1 MGQFNFGPFLLVFKM
16 KKLSS
21 FKNNLSKNLQWQN
34 FLPQFFLLLFFF
46 LLIFYF
52 TRNAQINLLARN
64 ITSGFDF
71 LSTNSGFDVQFSL
84 IPYDG
89 SFSFGRAYLVG
100 LLNTLLVSFFGIIFA
115 SILGFI
121 IGISRLSENLLLSKL
136 SLFYVELF
144 RNLPLILQIFF
155 WYFVVLR
162 NLPSTEKSLILLNFL
177 IVNVQGFYFPKFI
190 FTNFP
195 FVLYGIIFAILTIF
209 LVKYYSNK
217 MFYNTGKY
225 LPVFKLSLVFL
236 ILFPLIFSF
245 LGNVGLKFEQAK
257 LIQNFGIFNY
267 VGGVKLVPEFLALL
281 FALSLYT
288 SAFIAENVRAGI
300 LSISKGQKEAAKS
313 IGLNN
318 SLSLKLIII
327 PQALR
332 VIIPP
337 TTNQYL
343 NLVKNSS
350 LAAGIGYPDLTSV
363 FAGTSLSQ
371 TGKAIEI
378 IFIVMMTYL
387 SISLF
392 ISLMLNWYNKKIAFI
407 SK

>member
-1 MGQFNFGPFLLVFKM
+1 MKLIDLKNSFN
-16 KKLSS
+16 
-21 FKNNLSKNLQWQN
+21 KNFQLGN
-34 FLPQFFLLLFFF
+34 FIPQFLLLVCFV

-52 TRNAQINLLARN
+52 TKNAQVNLLARN

-71 LSTNSGFDVQFSL
+71 LKTNSGFDVQFSL
-84 IPYDG
+84 IAYDG
-89 SFSFGRAYLVG
+89 SYSFGRAYLVG

-115 SILGFI
+115 TILGFI

-136 SLFYVELF
+136 SQFYVELF

-162 NLPSTEKSLILLNFL
+162 NLPSTEKSLILLDFL
-177 IVNVQGFYFPKFI
+177 IINVQGFYFPKFI
-190 FTNFP
+190 FSNFE
-195 FVLYGIIFAILTIF
+195 FIIYGVAFSILTIF
-209 LVKYYSNK
+209 MLIYYSNK
-217 MFYNTGKY
+217 LFYNSGKR
-225 LPVFKLSLVFL
+225 LPVFKLSIFLL
-236 ILFPLIFSF
+236 ILFPVILSF

-288 SAFIAENVRAGI
+288 STFIAENVRAGI

-313 IGLNN
+313 LGFNN
-318 SLSLKLIII
+318 SLSLKLIVI

-392 ISLMLNWYNKKIAFI
+392 ISLILNWYNKKIAFI

>member
-1 MGQFNFGPFLLVFKM
+1 MKLIDLKNSFN
-16 KKLSS
+16 
-21 FKNNLSKNLQWQN
+21 KNFQLGNLI
-34 FLPQFFLLLFFF
+34 PQFLLLFCFV

-52 TRNAQINLLARN
+52 TKNAQVNLLARN

-71 LSTNSGFDVQFSL
+71 LKTNSGFDVQFSL
-84 IPYDG
+84 IAYDG
-89 SFSFGRAYLVG
+89 SYSFGRAYLVG

-115 SILGFI
+115 TILGFV

-136 SLFYVELF
+136 SQFYVELF

-162 NLPSTEKSLILLNFL
+162 NLPSTEKSLILLDFL
-177 IVNVQGFYFPKFI
+177 IINVQGFYFPKFI
-190 FTNFP
+190 FSNFE
-195 FVLYGIIFAILTIF
+195 FIIYGLAFSILTIF
-209 LVKYYSNK
+209 MLIYYSNK
-217 MFYNTGKY
+217 LFYNSGKR
-225 LPVFKLSLVFL
+225 LPVFKLSIFLL
-236 ILFPLIFSF
+236 ILFPVILSF

-288 SAFIAENVRAGI
+288 STFIAENVRAGI

-313 IGLNN
+313 LGFNN
-318 SLSLKLIII
+318 SLSLKLIVI

-392 ISLMLNWYNKKIAFI
+392 ISLILNWYNKKIAFI

>member
-1 MGQFNFGPFLLVFKM
+1 M
-16 KKLSS
+16 KKLSN
-21 FKNNLSKNLQWQN
+21 FKNTLSKNLQWGN
-34 FLPQFFLLLFFF
+34 FLPQFFLLFFFF

-52 TRNAQINLLARN
+52 TRNAQVNLLARN

-84 IPYDG
+84 IAYDG

-100 LLNTLLVSFFGIIFA
+100 LLNTLLVSFFGVIFA

-162 NLPSTEKSLILLNFL
+162 NLPSTEKSLILLDFL
-177 IVNVQGFYFPKFI
+177 IINVQGFYFPKFI
-190 FTNFP
+190 FTNFQ
-195 FVLYGIIFAILTIF
+195 FIVYGIIFAILTI
-209 LVKYYSNK
+209 LLIKYYSNK

-225 LPVFKLSLVFL
+225 LPVFKLSLIFL
-236 ILFPLIFSF
+236 ILFPLFFSF
-245 LGNVGLKFEQAK
+245 LGSVGLKFEQAK

-288 SAFIAENVRAGI
+288 SAFIAENVRAVI

-392 ISLMLNWYNKKIAFI
+392 ISLILNWYNKKIAFI